1 MRGPPGFAGPGDGHH
16 PEQVG
21 RTVRTGLRKGRTV
34 TGSNRWRAVGREM
47 RVALMNGITVA
58 TLVEPICAAVLAVVL
73 LGERLPV
80 SGFIGGGLIP
90 TPPVTR

>member
-1 MRGPPGFAGPGDGHH
+1 MALSYGLLYA
-16 PEQVG
+16 
-21 RTVRTGLRKGRTV
+21 GLRTTSGP
-34 TGSNRWRAVGREM
+34 AV
-47 RVALMNGITVA
+47 TVA